1 MASLTSNHVDRQIY
15 RSFWDKFSDR
25 ADNTSMLLNADA
37 DKFEALDRAEI
48 IGMLPSFKDKF
59 VVDIGAGIGR
69 FTTEF
74 AKKARKVVSTDF
86 VASFIEKNRERN
98 IAFNNVEWRVGDAV
112 SLEFDEGS
120 IDIVFTNWLLMY
132 LADDEAVQFL
142 INAIKWLRPGGYLHL
157 RESCSEPSS
166 KKSNNSLHSNS
177 DNINP
182 TKYRFSSAYIQ
193 LLKSIR
199 FESRDGKIWGF
210 KIHWASSVNVYIQKN
225 ANWRQVHWL
234 VSKIP
239 KPNEDK
245 LMPNLVTM
253 LGEKWPEEQKEWD
266 NKLDL
271 ALNDKQNLSSSL
283 ASYLLT
289 DGIGPNSVLL
299 VFDFRKNENQPSIN
313 VHTLAN
319 KLGSNIWSISI
330 NPFCFRH
337 SLTLANHNQDRRI
350 RHSWHEDIESAF
362 KFLNEQISGKEKSI
376 STTFDAIIGIGL
388 IENIKEI
395 KDIGNKIEKILG
407 GYLLSIETINELNT
421 TQVRKN
427 EEITEYL
434 PSESFTKEKI
444 QYKGNNNYLINLV
457 RIEKVKRNLKENNDE
472 KKVEWFNPINGGF

>member
-1 MASLTSNHVDRQIY
+1 
-15 RSFWDKFSDR
+15 
-25 ADNTSMLLNADA
+25 
-37 DKFEALDRAEI
+37 
-48 IGMLPSFKDKF
+48 MLPSFKNKF

-86 VASFIEKNRERN
+86 VASFIEKNRETN
-98 IAFNNVEWRVGDAV
+98 IAFNNIEWRVGDAV
-112 SLEFDEGS
+112 RLDFEEGS

-132 LADDEAVQFL
+132 LVDEEVVQFL

-177 DNINP
+177 DSINP

-193 LLKSIR
+193 LLKSIN
-199 FESRDGKIWGF
+199 FKSGDGTVWGF

-234 VSKIP
+234 VSKVP
-239 KPNEDK
+239 KKEK
-245 LMPNLVTM
+245 FMPNLGTL

-271 ALNDKQNLSSSL
+271 ALNENQNITSTL
-283 ASYLLT
+283 ASYLLSS
-289 DGIGPNSVLL
+289 GIGTNSVIL
-299 VFDFRKNENQPSIN
+299 VFDLRNSENQPSIN

-319 KLGSNIWSISI
+319 RLNSNIWSVSL

-337 SLTLANHNQDRRI
+337 SLTLANNNQDRRI

-362 KFLNEQISGKEKSI
+362 HFLGEQISGKEKNI
-376 STTFDAIIGIGL
+376 SRLFDVIIGIGL
-388 IENIKEI
+388 LEKIKKM
-395 KDIGNKIEKILG
+395 KDASEKVEKILG
-407 GYLLSIETINELNT
+407 RYLLSIETGEGDDIRKEKKNEDIVEYFPSELFTKQTIEFKADNDLISLIRIEKEKI
-421 TQVRKN
+421 VNKNKN
-427 EEITEYL
+427 EEQTGAWL
-434 PSESFTKEKI
+434 
-444 QYKGNNNYLINLV
+444 
-457 RIEKVKRNLKENNDE
+457 
-472 KKVEWFNPINGGF
+472 PINGGF